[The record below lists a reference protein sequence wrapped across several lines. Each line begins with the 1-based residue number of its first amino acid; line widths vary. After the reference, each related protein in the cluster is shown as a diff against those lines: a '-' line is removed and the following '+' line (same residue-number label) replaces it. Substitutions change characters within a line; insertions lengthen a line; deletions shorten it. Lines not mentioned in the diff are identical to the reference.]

1 MVTLGSA
8 DNAWLLDQK
17 FPGTY
22 DIRTDFMPKFTT
34 TSPTYHPIYL
44 KMKFFPFEA
53 TWKDLKGIMLS
64 EISQTEKDKYC
75 MVSHIWKWK
84 SFSHVQLF
92 ATPWTIQSV
101 EFSRP
106 EYWRMYQNTF
116 PSPGDFPNPGS
127 NWGLLHCRWILY
139 QLNHQGSPSHIWR
152 I

>member
-44 KMKFFPFEA
+44 KMKFFPFEE

-75 MVSHIWKWK
+75 MVS
-84 SFSHVQLF
+84 
-92 ATPWTIQSV
+92 
-101 EFSRP
+101 
-106 EYWRMYQNTF
+106 
-116 PSPGDFPNPGS
+116 
-127 NWGLLHCRWILY
+127 
-139 QLNHQGSPSHIWR
+139 R